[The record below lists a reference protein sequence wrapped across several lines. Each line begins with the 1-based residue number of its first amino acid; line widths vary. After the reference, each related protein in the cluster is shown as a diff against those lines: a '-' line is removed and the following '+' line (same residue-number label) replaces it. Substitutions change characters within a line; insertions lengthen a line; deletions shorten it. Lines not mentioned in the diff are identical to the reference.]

1 MANQSSIVMSTS
13 FYIFGEIMNLI
24 ESQNPSTCKKQKKNP
39 KWQSPC
45 AARCHWDAF
54 QTVPLASDSN

>member
-39 KWQSPC
+39 KWKSPC
-45 AARCHWDAF
+45 AA
-54 QTVPLASDSN
+54 SDVIEMHSKQYH